1 MRSEEL
7 DIIATD
13 GPVSSD
19 LLLGIYSQL
28 ECLHEFP
35 GNYLHLVT
43 GDASDP
49 PIHVQCLLP
58 CQVIKQGVKLRTVA
72 HQFASLNTHVQSL
85 HIWLN
90 HFAINVGNVIF
101 GQRFLIEL
109 LN

>member
-1 MRSEEL
+1 MESEWL

-13 GPVSSD
+13 GPVSAD

-49 PIHVQCLLP
+49 PIHVECLLP

-72 HQFASLNTHVQSL
+72 HQFASLNTRSLITHLAQSFC
-85 HIWLN
+85 N
-90 HFAINVGNVIF
+90 
-101 GQRFLIEL
+101 
-109 LN
+109 